1 MGDALTGG
9 AKCIKYLLFVFN
21 LLFLLC
27 GLALIVVGAIVQVQT
42 KDAAAFNGSASSA
55 GIFLIVVGS
64 LIFIVCFFGCAGAI
78 NNNYCMVVTFGVLLL
93 LILLAEVAAVIA
105 GFVLKDKINETLTTE
120 MLKNQQAYNPDDPD
134 DIATQT
140 WNRTQHDLKCCGT
153 TDYMSWNE
161 SIKMKETNSVPD
173 SCCKDF
179 FVDCGKGKLTTASE
193 DLFYGE
199 GCHQKLMD
207 YLNTYLV
214 AVGIAAAVVAV
225 IQLIGIIFA
234 FCLANQLR
242 KDYRVV

>member
-42 KDAAAFNGSASSA
+42 KDAAFNGSASSA

-93 LILLAEVAAVIA
+93 LILLAEVAAVIT
-105 GFVLKDKINETLTTE
+105 GFVLKDKINDTLTAE
-120 MLKNQQAYNPDDPD
+120 MLKNQQQYDRNEPDK
-134 DIATQT
+134 IATQT
-140 WNRTQHDLKCCGT
+140 WNKTQHDLKCCGT
-153 TDYMSWNE
+153 TGYMSWNA
-161 SIKMKETNSVPD
+161 STQMKESNSVPD
-173 SCCKDF
+173 SCCIEF
-179 FVDCGKGKLTTASE
+179 SVDCGQGKLTPAHKAE
-193 DLFYGE
+193 FYDA
-199 GCHQKLMD
+199 GCHQILMD
-207 YLNTYLV
+207 YLNKYLV

>member
-1 MGDALTGG
+1 MGDTLTGG

-42 KDAAAFNGSASSA
+42 KDTFNGSASSA

-93 LILLAEVAAVIA
+93 LILLAEVAAIIT
-105 GFVLKDKINETLTTE
+105 GFVLKDKVNDAIMEE
-120 MLKNQQAYNPDDPD
+120 MIKNQREYDNDPET
-134 DIATQT
+134 IATRT
-140 WNRTQHDLKCCGT
+140 WNQTQIDLECCGT
-153 TDYMSWNE
+153 TDYMSWNVSE
-161 SIKMKETNSVPD
+161 KMRQTQSVPD
-173 SCCKDF
+173 SCCKSF
-179 FVDCGKGKLTTASE
+179 SVGCGYGKLSPGHK
-193 DLFYGE
+193 DVFYE
-199 GCHQKLMD
+199 KGCHETLMEFLHK
-207 YLNTYLV
+207 YLI
-214 AVGIAAAVVAV
+214 AVGIVAAVVAV